1 MVITHKKVF
10 SVSMRVDKEV
20 EWMTISVEMRHVSNR
35 VHEIGCLVAQKSK
48 LPKMM
53 ASEEDKYCGPEG

>member
-1 MVITHKKVF
+1 MDDDL
-10 SVSMRVDKEV
+10 SGDE
-20 EWMTISVEMRHVSNR
+20 HVSNR
-35 VHEIGCLVAQKSK
+35 VHKIGCLIAQKSK